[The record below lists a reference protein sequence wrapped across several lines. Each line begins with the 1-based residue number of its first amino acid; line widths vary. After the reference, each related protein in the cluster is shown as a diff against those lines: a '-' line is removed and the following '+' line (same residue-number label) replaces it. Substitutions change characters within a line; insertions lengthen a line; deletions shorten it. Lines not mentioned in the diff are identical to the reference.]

1 MKFHQCVLLTI
12 MKKRYVVI
20 MAGGA
25 GERFWPLSRIAKPKH
40 LWNVFGGDKCILEQT
55 IERACKI
62 VDLKNIII
70 ITNKEQVAGI
80 IEKCPNFPK
89 ENIIAEPTGRDTTAA
104 IGLASVIVGMRANDE
119 NASFVV
125 LSSDHI
131 IHDIDAFADTI
142 NCAFEKAESGDFL
155 VTVGINP
162 TFPATGFGYIKRGD
176 AQRLSLGECY
186 KVERF
191 YEKPNLE
198 RAKSYI
204 ESGSFS
210 WNAGMFIW
218 KVSSINSAIQRN
230 APKIFQS
237 LVNIKNDISKGIS
250 IDTVLQNH
258 YPNIE
263 KISID
268 FSVMERADNVWVV
281 PSRFDWDDAGS
292 WNAIERH
299 LPKDENNSVAIG
311 EYYSQNAKSNTI
323 FDSTASRA
331 TVVSGLSNIVVIH
344 TNDATLVCS
353 KTDAEKLRDLVRSLP
368 QKYR

>member
-1 MKFHQCVLLTI
+1 
-12 MKKRYVVI
+12 

-62 VDLKNIII
+62 VELKNIII

-80 IEKCPNFPK
+80 IEKCPDFPK
-89 ENIIAEPTGRDTTAA
+89 ENIIAEPVGRDTTAA
-104 IGLASVIVGMRANDE
+104 IGLASVIVGMRANNE
-119 NASFVV
+119 NASFAV
-125 LSSDHI
+125 LSSDHVI
-131 IHDIDAFADTI
+131 NDVDAFADTI
-142 NCAFEKAESGDFL
+142 NCAFEKAESGDYL
-155 VTVGINP
+155 VTIGITP
-162 TFPATGFGYIKRGD
+162 TFPSTGFGYIKRGEE
-176 AQRLSLGECY
+176 QKLESGECF

-198 RAKSYI
+198 RAISYI
-204 ESGSFS
+204 ESGCFS

-218 KVSSINSAIQRN
+218 KTSSINSAIKRN
-230 APKIFQS
+230 APKIFET
-237 LVNIKNDISKGIS
+237 LVNIEHDITNGAIIS
-250 IDTVLQNH
+250 DVLQNH

-281 PSRFDWDDAGS
+281 PSRFDWDDVGS

-299 LPKDENNSVAIG
+299 LPKDENNSVAVG
-311 EYYSQNAKSNTI
+311 EYYSQNAKNNI
-323 FDSTASRA
+323 VFDSTKERV
-331 TVVSGLSNIVVIH
+331 TVVSGLSDIVVIH
-344 TNDATLVCS
+344 TQDSTLVCS
-353 KTDAEKLRDLVRSLP
+353 KSDAEKLKDLVRILP
-368 QKYR
+368 KKYK

>member
-1 MKFHQCVLLTI
+1 

-40 LWNVFGGDKCILEQT
+40 LWNVFGGKKCILEQT

-62 VDLKNIII
+62 VDLSNIII

-80 IEKCPNFPK
+80 TSTCPNFPK
-89 ENIIAEPTGRDTTAA
+89 ENIIAEPVGRNTTAA
-104 IGLASVIVGMRANDE
+104 IGLASVIVEMRANNED
-119 NASFVV
+119 ASFVV
-125 LSSDHI
+125 LSSDHVI
-131 IHDIDAFADTI
+131 NDTNAFTNTI

-176 AQRLSLGECY
+176 EQKLSTGECF

-204 ESGSFS
+204 ESGCFS
-210 WNAGMFIW
+210 WNAGIFIW
-218 KVSSINSAIQRN
+218 KTSSINSAIQHN
-230 APKIFQS
+230 APKIS
-237 LVNIKNDISKGIS
+237 KTLENIKLDISNGIE
-250 IDTVLQNH
+250 IDEVLQKH

-268 FSVMERADNVWVV
+268 FSVMERANNVWVV
-281 PSRFDWDDAGS
+281 PSKFDWDDVGS

-299 LPKDENNSVAIG
+299 LPKDENESVAVG
-311 EYYSQNAKSNTI
+311 EYYSQDAKSNTI
-323 FDSTASRA
+323 FDATKKRA
-331 TVVSGLSNIVVIH
+331 TIIAGLRDIVVVH
-344 TNDATLVCS
+344 TDDATLVCS
-353 KTDAEKLRDLVRSLP
+353 KADAEKLRDLVKSLP
-368 QKYR
+368 PKYR